1 MKKWRDSNNFFFLI
15 TNKQRNPLKNCLFPT
30 PMKKSPFRKKLSHL
44 FRSLLEIFD
53 MFAVKPSDVLTFK
66 KEFYYSNWFTKTITA
81 LIAISAIS
89 YLIIQIIDVVGL
101 QNPSI
106 NFYETFTSDS
116 TTDSINFGQE
126 GFFVAFALQ
135 NSQSNNY
142 SNPGLYFPR
151 LEAINPTLTTTIPLI
166 LCDKVTDS
174 KFSGFKRG
182 LPDPSL
188 FYCLGNYSDLML
200 NGVRDKNFFLNYRLI
215 LRPGNNFTEAEANT
229 FIDASTFVM
238 KYTTTQ
244 IDLEDIYNPLKE
256 TVGDYFHPLDSD
268 SMIDIYFGFTPIYFQ
283 NLKSSLLDIH
293 VPTYSK
299 PKLGIVNGY
308 EKFSSKS
315 RQNKSLTTD
324 FFSLNLR
331 MAQVEKQYTRAYLG
345 ILVAFSNV
353 GGLFHFVAILSNVF
367 VLNFLRNALI
377 QRVSNEVLDYRE
389 YIEMLDQQGK
399 KKKLSGIQ
407 TKTKIKLSLWES
419 MKQCLPCFLD
429 SKRKKILEVR
439 KEILKSA
446 RKEMKS
452 KYDIANI
459 LSRINESE
467 KIQYVLTSEQYR
479 KFTEISKPK
488 ICLVRPDSREF
499 KDERQKKFFKSFY
512 IQNDRI
518 IDQIIDANK
527 PAKIVKPLSVSS
539 IHGTMIMEN
548 SEKSEK
554 SKFANILKRV
564 SKKDSK
570 DQFNFELGLCKPP
583 EIEFVKKKEAQ
594 IEGFDDYVKE
604 NSKEEE
610 KTNNNSFF
618 PQKNSSFSLEN
629 VREENSGVDEWES
642 RRSIVDQVLKPKK
655 KINYLT
661 VDPESLH
668 ERNELT
674 PK

>member
-1 MKKWRDSNNFFFLI
+1 
-15 TNKQRNPLKNCLFPT
+15 
-30 PMKKSPFRKKLSHL
+30 MKKSPFRKKLSHL

-66 KEFYYSNWFTKTITA
+66 KEFKYSNWFTKTITA
-81 LIAISAIS
+81 LLAFSAIS

-116 TTDSINFGQE
+116 TTDSINFGKE

-151 LEAINPTLTTTIPLI
+151 LEAINPTLTTSIPLI

-174 KFSGFKRG
+174 KFAGFKRG

-200 NGVRDKNFFLNYRLI
+200 NGVRDKNFFMNYRLI
-215 LRPGNNFTEAEANT
+215 LSPGSNFTEEEANN

-256 TVGDYFHPLDSD
+256 TMGDYFHPLDSD
-268 SMIDIYFGFTPIYFQ
+268 SIIDIYFGFTPIYFQ

-308 EKFSSKS
+308 EKYSSKS
-315 RQNKSLTTD
+315 RQNKGLTSD

-399 KKKLSGIQ
+399 KKKLSTGIQ

-479 KFTEISKPK
+479 KFNEISKPK

-518 IDQIIDANK
+518 IDQIIDANQ
-527 PAKIVKPLSVSS
+527 PVKIIKPLSVSS
-539 IHGTMIMEN
+539 IHGTILMEN
-548 SEKSEK
+548 SEK
-554 SKFANILKRV
+554 SKFANILKRG
-564 SKKDSK
+564 SKKNSK
-570 DQFNFELGLCKPP
+570 DQFNMELGLRKPP
-583 EIEFVKKKEAQ
+583 EMDFVEKHEMLVG
-594 IEGFDDYVKE
+594 GFDDFVKE
-604 NSKEEE
+604 NIKEEE
-610 KTNNNSFF
+610 KTNNNTLF

-629 VREENSGVDEWES
+629 VREENVAVDECES
-642 RRSIVDQVLKPKK
+642 RRSIVDQAVKKKK

-661 VDPESLH
+661 VDPESFH
-668 ERNELT
+668 VRNELT

>member
-1 MKKWRDSNNFFFLI
+1 
-15 TNKQRNPLKNCLFPT
+15 
-30 PMKKSPFRKKLSHL
+30 
-44 FRSLLEIFD
+44 
-53 MFAVKPSDVLTFK
+53 
-66 KEFYYSNWFTKTITA
+66 
-81 LIAISAIS
+81 
-89 YLIIQIIDVVGL
+89 
-101 QNPSI
+101 
-106 NFYETFTSDS
+106 
-116 TTDSINFGQE
+116 
-126 GFFVAFALQ
+126 
-135 NSQSNNY
+135 
-142 SNPGLYFPR
+142 
-151 LEAINPTLTTTIPLI
+151 
-166 LCDKVTDS
+166 
-174 KFSGFKRG
+174 
-182 LPDPSL
+182 
-188 FYCLGNYSDLML
+188 
-200 NGVRDKNFFLNYRLI
+200 
-215 LRPGNNFTEAEANT
+215 
-229 FIDASTFVM
+229 
-238 KYTTTQ
+238 
-244 IDLEDIYNPLKE
+244 
-256 TVGDYFHPLDSD
+256 
-268 SMIDIYFGFTPIYFQ
+268 
-283 NLKSSLLDIH
+283 
-293 VPTYSK
+293 
-299 PKLGIVNGY
+299 
-308 EKFSSKS
+308 
-315 RQNKSLTTD
+315 
-324 FFSLNLR
+324 

-399 KKKLSGIQ
+399 KKKLSSGMP
-407 TKTKIKLSLWES
+407 TKTKIKLSIWES

-429 SKRKKILEVR
+429 SKRKRILEVR

-527 PAKIVKPLSVSS
+527 PTKIIKPLSVSS
-539 IHGTMIMEN
+539 IHGTILMEN
-548 SEKSEK
+548 SEK

-570 DQFNFELGLCKPP
+570 DQFNMELGLCKPP
-583 EIEFVKKKEAQ
+583 EMDFVKKQEMQ

-610 KTNNNSFF
+610 KMNNNSLF

-629 VREENSGVDEWES
+629 VREENIGVDECES
-642 RRSIVDQVLKPKK
+642 RRSIINQISTKKK

-668 ERNELT
+668 ERTVST